1 MVGEEEVMTA
11 DGLLLLMDHA
21 AMRDTGHDARHGARC
36 VVGTGGAQD
45 QDIGFG
51 EILQIPLRSGS
62 GFVEGESGRK
72 KSFFSTSRT
81 RMALN
86 TCFLLI
92 SVCFFLVHDILQEG
106 HFAFRLGQHDDFCF
120 GFYMSL
126 FRVFVAAFL
135 SLGPH
140 ASGT

>member
-92 SVCFFLVHDILQEG
+92 SVFF
-106 HFAFRLGQHDDFCF
+106 FFF
-120 GFYMSL
+120 GS
-126 FRVFVAAFL
+126 
-135 SLGPH
+135 
-140 ASGT
+140 